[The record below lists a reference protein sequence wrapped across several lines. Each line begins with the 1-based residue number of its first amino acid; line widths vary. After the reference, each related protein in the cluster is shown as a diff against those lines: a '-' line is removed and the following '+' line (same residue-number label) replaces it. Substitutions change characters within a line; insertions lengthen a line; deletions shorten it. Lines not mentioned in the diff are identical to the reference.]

1 MTSPPSQFRRLPP
14 RRILRDRL
22 KRLYFAIY
30 KLGVRLGVYILPAH
44 YYVSEPNIMEL
55 ERTVDLWA
63 NPSAMSGVDV
73 DLDEQIDN
81 LRRVCAPF
89 QKEFYG
95 NPHYRHA
102 VNQPFGSG
110 RSRTFGYIEAQVL
123 HAVVRHYEPA
133 RLIEIGGG
141 VPTYCTYQA
150 MSMNRR
156 DTGVDSRIT
165 CIEPHPIDMIK
176 NLDESSDNVELIAR
190 PIQEVPLEYFTQ
202 LRAND
207 IVFIDTNHV
216 VRSGSEVNYIVLEIL
231 PIIPKGVL
239 VHFHDIYLPY
249 DYDRDVLRN
258 FIHPNETALV
268 AAFLACNTRYKILF
282 ALSMLHYERRQEM
295 QSVLPGT
302 IPSPTG
308 EACALASTMTR
319 STSRLRCGCALRCR
333 RATGCPRRLD
343 GRPDRDRVAAALR
356 AACRRNPPQAQHPHR
371 PSPVQPLAAI
381 LP

>member
-1 MTSPPSQFRRLPP
+1 MTSPSQFRHASA

-22 KRLYFAIY
+22 KRLYFVIY

-44 YYVSEPNIMEL
+44 YYVSEPNIVEL

-63 NPSAMSGVDV
+63 KPSAMSGIHA

-81 LRRVCAPF
+81 LRSVCAPF
-89 QKEFYG
+89 QPEFYS

-102 VNQPFGSG
+102 INQSFRSG

-123 HAVVRHYEPA
+123 HAVVRHYKPA

-156 DTGVDSRIT
+156 GTSFDGHLT
-165 CIEPHPIDMIK
+165 CIEPYPIDMIK
-176 NLDESSDNVELIAR
+176 NLDDSDNVELIAR
-190 PIQEVPLEYFTQ
+190 PIQEVPLDYFTR

-207 IVFIDTNHV
+207 IVFIDSNHV

-249 DYDRDVLRN
+249 DYDRDVLKN

-295 QSVLPGT
+295 QSVLPEYNPESDWRGMRVGEYDQAKHF
-302 IPSPTG
+302 PSS
-308 EACALASTMTR
+308 LW
-319 STSRLRCGCALRCR
+319 LRVEG
-333 RATGCPRRLD
+333 
-343 GRPDRDRVAAALR
+343 
-356 AACRRNPPQAQHPHR
+356 
-371 PSPVQPLAAI
+371 
-381 LP
+381 

>member
-1 MTSPPSQFRRLPP
+1 MHTRKSRRPRKAECEEADLSRSPSGLGTTMVTSVGPAAISPGNRSKPMTSPGQFRRLSP

-44 YYVSEPNIMEL
+44 YYVSEPNIIEL

-63 NPSAMSGVDV
+63 KPSAMSGVDV

-123 HAVVRHYEPA
+123 HAVIRHYKPA

-156 DTGVDSRIT
+156 DTGVDVHIT
-165 CIEPHPIDMIK
+165 CIEPYPIDMIK
-176 NLDESSDNVELIAR
+176 NMDGISDNFELIAR
-190 PIQEVPLEYFTQ
+190 PIQAVPLEYFTQ

-207 IVFIDTNHV
+207 IVFVDSNHV

-295 QSVLPGT
+295 QSVLPEYKPESDWRGMRVGEYDDAKHF
-302 IPSPTG
+302 PSS
-308 EACALASTMTR
+308 LW
-319 STSRLRCGCALRCR
+319 LR
-333 RATGCPRRLD
+333 
-343 GRPDRDRVAAALR
+343 VE
-356 AACRRNPPQAQHPHR
+356 
-371 PSPVQPLAAI
+371 V
-381 LP
+381 